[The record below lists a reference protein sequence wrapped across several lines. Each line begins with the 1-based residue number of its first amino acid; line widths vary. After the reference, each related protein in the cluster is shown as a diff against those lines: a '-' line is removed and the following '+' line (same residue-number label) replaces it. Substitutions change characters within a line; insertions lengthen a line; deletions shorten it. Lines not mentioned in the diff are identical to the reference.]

1 MYPNR
6 FLRRVFLPYFFTFRV
21 ADRPPRMPL
30 PFKVHLH
37 FKGERIAFKDDKR
50 LAARRKVK
58 I

>member
-1 MYPNR
+1 
-6 FLRRVFLPYFFTFRV
+6 
-21 ADRPPRMPL
+21 MPL

-58 I
+58 L